1 MKQIGITEI
10 SSNNPFI
17 KKYMNT
23 INFWDNEGSFAKS
36 VSEQDPSQSKLFGVF
51 YDDLFLGAS
60 VLHLVPDTR
69 IANIHM
75 IIGSTGH
82 KEEIENGFKEEL
94 KNLLVSQYGLEEINF
109 ANKQNVKQ
117 LTKAI

>member
-1 MKQIGITEI
+1 
-10 SSNNPFI
+10 
-17 KKYMNT
+17 
-23 INFWDNEGSFAKS
+23 
-36 VSEQDPSQSKLFGVF
+36 
-51 YDDLFLGAS
+51 
-60 VLHLVPDTR
+60 
-69 IANIHM
+69 M

-82 KEEIENGFKEEL
+82 REEIENGFKEEL